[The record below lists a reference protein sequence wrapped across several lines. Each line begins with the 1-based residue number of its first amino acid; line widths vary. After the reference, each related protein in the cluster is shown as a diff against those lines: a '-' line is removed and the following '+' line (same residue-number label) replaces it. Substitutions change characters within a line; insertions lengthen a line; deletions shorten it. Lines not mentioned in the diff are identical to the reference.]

1 MKAIYE
7 EVNYTSKEL
16 KSFPLLASVEFRI
29 SPDGHIVTS
38 MGCTQLAEL
47 FERTSDH
54 PDGVKKIFM
63 KYLKEPMVEAGKE
76 LEKMNSEV
84 IMQFISTFI
93 NLFSKG
99 DCDA

>member
-1 MKAIYE
+1 MEAVYE

-29 SPDGHIVTS
+29 SPEGYIITF
-38 MGCTQLAEL
+38 MGYTQLAEL
-47 FERTSDH
+47 FERTSEQ
-54 PDGVKKIFM
+54 PDAVKKIFM

-76 LEKMNSEV
+76 LENMNSVV

-93 NLFSKG
+93 NLLSKD